1 MQNTNR
7 FLEVLYGFELQCAAY
22 IQIQLTVYY
31 CFRVL
36 LHWPMK
42 KIIKLKAIHVTPK
55 EFENKIR
62 K

>member
-1 MQNTNR
+1 MQKTPR

-31 CFRVL
+31 YFMVL
-36 LHWPMK
+36 LYWPMR
-42 KIIKLKAIHVTPK
+42 KIMKVKAIHIIPR